1 MPVAVRPLPP
11 ELAEKAKIELF
22 EDPKKLEDSIQHL
35 KEWIAKQPH
44 LKARTED
51 QWLTAFLRGSKFSLE
66 RAKEKLDLYY
76 SLKSLIPEFQL
87 INHRHPKFMEILKK
101 GILLSF
107 PKSKNLTDPRVLIF
121 RVAAFSPAQF
131 TMPEIMCVGNTLQ
144 KIMYMEDDIFTVNGV
159 VNIMDMK
166 GASISHFSHMTPL
179 LAKKMIV
186 ATQDAAPMRMKAVH
200 YFHMPSSVETI
211 FNLMKSLLNE
221 KNRNRLH
228 VHGKDFEPLYE
239 HVSKDILPVEY
250 GGNGGTIQE
259 ITDYWVKKIEEYRE
273 WLDEEEK
280 YGTDESKRPGKPKT
294 SEDMFGVE
302 GSFRQLQ
309 VD

>member
-1 MPVAVRPLPP
+1 MPVAVRPLPAD
-11 ELAEKAKIELF
+11 LADKAKEELF

-51 QWLTAFLRGSKFSLE
+51 QWLAAFLRGTKFSLE

-76 SLKSLIPEFQL
+76 SLRTLIPEFQS
-87 INHRHPKFMEILKK
+87 INHRHSKFMEILKL
-101 GILLSF
+101 GTLLIL

-121 RVAAFSPAQF
+121 RVAACP
-131 TMPEIMCVGNTLQ
+131 P
-144 KIMYMEDDIFTVNGV
+144 VNGV
-159 VNIMDMK
+159 VNVVDMK
-166 GASISHFSHMTPL
+166 DATLSHFTHLTPL
-179 LAKKMIV
+179 MMKKMVV
-186 ATQDAAPMRMKAVH
+186 ANQDASPTRMKAAH
-200 YFHMPSSVETI
+200 YYHMPPPVETI
-211 FNLMKSLLNE
+211 FNLIKTFLNE

-228 VHGKDFEPLYE
+228 VHGKDFKPLYKY
-239 HVSKDILPVEY
+239 VSKDILPVEY
-250 GGNGGTIQE
+250 GGNGGTIEE
-259 ITDYWVKKIEEYRE
+259 IVDYWVKKIEEYSK
-273 WLDEEEK
+273 WLDEEER

-309 VD
+309 MD

>member
-1 MPVAVRPLPP
+1 MPVAVRPLPAD
-11 ELAEKAKIELF
+11 LADKAKEELF

-51 QWLTAFLRGSKFSLE
+51 QWLAAFLRGTKFSLE

-76 SLKSLIPEFQL
+76 SLRTLIPEFQS
-87 INHRHPKFMEILKK
+87 INHRHSKFMEILKL
-101 GILLSF
+101 GTLLIL

-121 RVAAFSPAQF
+121 RVAACPPGQF
-131 TMPEIMCVGNTLQ
+131 TMPENMSVIRTLQ
-144 KIMYMEDDIFTVNGV
+144 KIMYMDDDIFTVNGV
-159 VNIMDMK
+159 VNVVDMK
-166 GASISHFSHMTPL
+166 DATLSHFTHLTPL
-179 LAKKMIV
+179 MMKKMVV
-186 ATQDAAPMRMKAVH
+186 ANQDASPTRMKAAH
-200 YFHMPSSVETI
+200 YYHMPPPVETI
-211 FNLMKSLLNE
+211 FNLIKTFLNE

-228 VHGKDFEPLYE
+228 VHGKDFKPLYKY
-239 HVSKDILPVEY
+239 VSKDILPVEY
-250 GGNGGTIQE
+250 GGNGGTIEE
-259 ITDYWVKKIEEYRE
+259 IVDYWVKKIEEYSK
-273 WLDEEEK
+273 WLDEEER

-309 VD
+309 MD